1 MNCSEFSGLL
11 LLWHQSNPRL
21 LPWKET
27 SDPYSIWLSEIIL
40 QQTRVEQGTPYY
52 QRFIQTFPSIH
63 DLAAAD
69 ESAVMKCWEGLGY
82 YSRARN
88 LHSTAKY
95 ISDTL
100 NGKFP
105 DEYTEILQLKGVGP
119 YTAAAIASFAFGKSH
134 AVVDGNVKRFISRL
148 LGITESTD
156 SPGPKA
162 QILEFVQKCIH
173 YADPAL
179 YNQALMNLGAL
190 VCKPGKPDCSACP
203 FNPHCKAFKLGLT
216 NRIPYKSKKI
226 AKKVRPM
233 HFLHIEYQDFIL
245 IQRRDNKDIWS
256 KLHSLPEIDSEKS
269 ELTNE
274 QIFNKLTDLNI
285 QNNENTS
292 LISTFE
298 GKLKQTLT
306 HRIIHGNFYRCRPG
320 GAIPEI
326 KEPYY
331 LVEKKKLSNFA
342 FPKIIREYLKA
353 IDLA

>member
-1 MNCSEFSGLL
+1 MNTRDFSRLL
-11 LLWHQSNPRL
+11 LSWHESHPRL

-27 SDPYSIWLSEIIL
+27 TDPYSIWLSEIIL

-52 QRFIQTFPSIH
+52 HRFIRTFPTIH

-95 ISDTL
+95 ISTSL
-100 NGKFP
+100 KGIFP
-105 DEYTEILQLKGVGP
+105 DEYTEILQLRGVGP

-148 LGITESTD
+148 LGITEPTD
-156 SPGPKA
+156 SSGTKD
-162 QILEFVQKCIH
+162 QIQEFVQRCIH
-173 YADPAL
+173 HADPGL
-179 YNQALMNLGAL
+179 FNQAIMNFGAL
-190 VCKPGKPDCSACP
+190 VCKPGKPDCSSCP
-203 FNPHCKAFKLGLT
+203 FNLHCKAFQLGMT
-216 NRIPYKSKKI
+216 DRIPYRSKKNV
-226 AKKVRPM
+226 KKVRPM
-233 HFLHIEYQDFIL
+233 HFLHIEFQDSVL
-245 IQRRDNKDIWS
+245 IQRRDNKDIWA
-256 KLHSLPEIDSEKS
+256 KLHSLPEIDSEESK
-269 ELTNE
+269 LTNE

-285 QNNENTS
+285 QNNKNTS

-298 GKLKQTLT
+298 GNLKQTLT
-306 HRIIHGNFYRCRPG
+306 HRIIHGNFYRCYAA

-342 FPKIIREYLKA
+342 FPKIIRDYLIA
-353 IDLA
+353 IGLA